1 MSFVFVALYTK
12 TGNYFCKI
20 SFLPC
25 LQVHVTIMETGKGKI
40 VSALRGDCVKEKILE
55 ATIKVFNRKGLK
67 FTMDDIAKELS
78 MSKKTIYTVFS
89 DKNSLFGEMVDHC
102 FDKIKESENEIVV
115 SSDLS
120 TVEKIKQ
127 ILGVLPESYTDIDF
141 RQLYL
146 LKEKYPRIYRK
157 VEERLESGW
166 ESTIALINQ
175 GIEEGVIRPVNV
187 FLIKTMLEAT
197 LEQFFQRDIL
207 LVNQISYK
215 KALDEV
221 VSIITDGIIVRE
233 EKDNA
238 DISE

>member
-1 MSFVFVALYTK
+1 
-12 TGNYFCKI
+12 
-20 SFLPC
+20 
-25 LQVHVTIMETGKGKI
+25 METEKEKI
-40 VSALRGDCVKEKILE
+40 VSEIRGNFMKEKILE

-89 DKNSLFGEMVDHC
+89 DKNSLFGEMVDYC
-102 FDKIKESENEIVV
+102 FDKIKESENEIVI
-115 SSDLS
+115 SSELS
-120 TVEKIKQ
+120 TIEKIKQ
-127 ILGVLPESYTDIDF
+127 ILGVLPESYADIDF
-141 RQLYL
+141 RQLYP
-146 LKEKYPRIYRK
+146 LKEKYPKIYRK

-166 ESTIALINQ
+166 ENTIALINQ

-187 FLIKTMLEAT
+187 FLIKTMMEAT

-207 LVNQISYK
+207 LINKIPYK

-233 EKDNA
+233 EKV
-238 DISE
+238 